1 MIVEYLVEPILL
13 VLAAGGTTRLTADT
27 GVSVVGTL
35 AVTGAITSTSDL
47 TIADKIIHAGDTNT
61 ADKIPCC

>member
-1 MIVEYLVEPILL
+1 M
-13 VLAAGGTTRLTADT
+13 AAGGTTRLTADT

-47 TIADKIIHAGDTNT
+47 TIADKIIHSGDTNT
-61 ADKIPCC
+61 AIRFPAADTLSLIHI